1 MGLRLQKKS
10 VEANKEL
17 DLPPK
22 NLHQEKHDREMEK
35 LSKKQTEGDKKRTA
49 RLTADYDKQVKEVME
64 GLGVP
69 RPVAENIVMNTLIL
83 GKKKKSP
90 PSYKHGGKVK
100 KPKAKKMMG
109 GGKVYSRGS
118 RKAKYNG

>member
-17 DLPPK
+17 DLPPETER
-22 NLHQEKHDREMEK
+22 EKYVREMRK
-35 LSKKQTEGDKKRTA
+35 LSEEQTEGDKKRTA
-49 RLTADYDKQVKEVME
+49 RLTADYDKQVEEVME

-100 KPKAKKMMG
+100 KSKAKKMMG

-118 RKAKYNG
+118 RKANYNV